1 MSEQASKPKYLDA
14 QQVIYLPRWA
24 KFAVMGVLAIL
35 AISSAL
41 TAFIFLLARQ
51 DLKDTVVPL
60 MSISQTAAG
69 AFAIV
74 IFALFSERQL
84 STKRLHDKTDLFLEV
99 HLKDALSRI
108 ELPQVRKGETL
119 KVNVLKREES
129 VHGGRKDIY
138 GANYDLHLDDF
149 KMRIWVGI
157 NVRRLSVIYFAKTAD
172 ADDAERMERVFK
184 FTFEGAQKVGYHTNF
199 EFVTIDEE
207 PLVSI
212 WSTAIAEQAIL
223 GNPAEQ
229 LFWVQDIAMMTQ
241 SVARTALR
249 NNVVLYTN
257 TEPGPL

>member
-1 MSEQASKPKYLDA
+1 MSEQAAKPRYLDA

-24 KFAVMGVLAIL
+24 KFAVIGVLAIL
-35 AISSAL
+35 AISSAITAL
-41 TAFIFLLARQ
+41 TFLLARQ

-99 HLKDALSRI
+99 HIKDALSRI
-108 ELPQVRKGETL
+108 ELPQIRKGETL

-129 VHGGRKDIY
+129 VLGGRKDIY

-149 KMRIWVGI
+149 KMRMWVGI
-157 NVRRLSVIYFAKTAD
+157 NVKRLSVIYFAK
-172 ADDAERMERVFK
+172 AEDVGDSARMERVFK
-184 FTFEGAQKVGYHTNF
+184 FTFDGAKEVGYHTNF
-199 EFVTIDEE
+199 EFATFDEK

-212 WSTAIAEQAIL
+212 WSTALAEQAIL

-249 NNVVLYTN
+249 NNIVLYTSA
-257 TEPGPL
+257 EPGPL